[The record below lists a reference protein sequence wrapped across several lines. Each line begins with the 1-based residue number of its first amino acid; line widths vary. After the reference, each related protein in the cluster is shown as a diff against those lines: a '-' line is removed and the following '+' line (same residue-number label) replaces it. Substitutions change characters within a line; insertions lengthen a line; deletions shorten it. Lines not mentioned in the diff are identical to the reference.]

1 MPISSK
7 LAMKCGANDSD
18 GPLCLFQSD
27 EGTTVYLTGDV
38 ITKYYRHVTQLV
50 FPSISDEKL
59 RLFSCHSLRVKAA
72 VLLHEAGKD
81 DSYIKL
87 RLHWLNECF
96 QVYLQS
102 TKRICEQH
110 NAALKY
116 VNDIILEALVLSE
129 INIPKNAVHEV
140 GVTDTEMNLDGED

>member
-1 MPISSK
+1 MTQNRDKDCLQLCAVEASLDIVE
-7 LAMKCGANDSD
+7 LTMKCGAKDLDDS
-18 GPLCLFQSD
+18 LCLFQSD
-27 EGTTVYLTGDV
+27 EGTTVYLAGDV

-72 VLLHEAGKD
+72 VLLHDAGKD

-110 NAALKY
+110 NAALKD
-116 VNDIILEALVLSE
+116 VNDIILKALVISE
-129 INIPKNAVHEV
+129 V
-140 GVTDTEMNLDGED
+140 NLP